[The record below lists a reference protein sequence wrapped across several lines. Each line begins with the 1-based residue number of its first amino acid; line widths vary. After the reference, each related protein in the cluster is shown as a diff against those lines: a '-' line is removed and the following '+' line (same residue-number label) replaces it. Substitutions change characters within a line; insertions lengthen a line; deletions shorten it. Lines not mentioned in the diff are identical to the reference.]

1 MTMLSLYICS
11 IESLHCYDGTYTDD
25 VGFTTEIS
33 SNDNNS
39 SECQVKKIIKC
50 IHTALLFF
58 VNQKA
63 RLKKLNC

>member
-39 SECQVKKIIKC
+39 SECQVKKI
-50 IHTALLFF
+50 
-58 VNQKA
+58 N
-63 RLKKLNC
+63 